1 MQNYFENELT
11 MMEKE
16 IRWLKTSLV
25 KSGATITSVIKSVD
39 YSIPL
44 QLVGGDAKGSANF
57 IVNVDEACILVP
69 NLDLYYQDISQ
80 AMAGTRTANCI
91 IKWLSDLQYIV
102 TVEVSGD
109 SNDVSTISGGGSV
122 TLTGVL
128 SVCSSGDFTLEA
140 V

>member
-1 MQNYFENELT
+1 MQDYFENELT
-11 MMEKE
+11 MIEKE

-25 KSGATITSVIKSVD
+25 KSGATITSIIKSVD

-44 QLVGGDAKGSANF
+44 QLVGGGAKGSANF
-57 IVNVDEACILVP
+57 LINVDEACILVP
-69 NLDLYYQDISQ
+69 NLDWYYKDISQ
-80 AMAGTRTANCI
+80 AMTGTRTASCTL
-91 IKWLSDLQYIV
+91 KWLSDLQYIV

-109 SNDVSTISGGGSV
+109 ANDISTLSGGGSV